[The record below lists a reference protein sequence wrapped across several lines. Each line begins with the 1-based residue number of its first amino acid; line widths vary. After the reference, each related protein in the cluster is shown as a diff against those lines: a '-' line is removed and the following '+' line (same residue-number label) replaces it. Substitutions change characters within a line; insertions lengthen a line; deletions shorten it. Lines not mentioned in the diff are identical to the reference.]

1 MPQPAYS
8 PDFNLLDRFV
18 FRNFKVFRLGEN
30 YSNYDEVMEAVND
43 YTATFTTRQ
52 FLKQLESLKLHVQKI
67 IDIQSWQKF
76 YDICCL

>member
-1 MPQPAYS
+1 M
-8 PDFNLLDRFV
+8 DRFV
-18 FRNFKVFRLGEN
+18 FRNFEVFRLGEN

-67 IDIQSWQKF
+67 IDIDGD
-76 YDICCL
+76 YL